1 MASKQKQR
9 TSVLLSSM
17 VSVIFLIFSAVFGVY
32 LHSLKLFPNKYII
45 AYAVVMLIINVVL
58 ALLLLT
64 KNKPWKKYASAGI
77 IVFVLGLFVYGGV
90 TLYSF
95 DRFIDES
102 TGKDPEESSKS
113 IYTVIVKKE
122 DPLQSSL
129 QVSNMVIGYEEKTKL
144 DIAASLL
151 PNNIGAGA
159 NSYKDYP
166 TLAGALLEG
175 KERIIV
181 FDEAFRGII
190 EEVYPGFLQKT
201 RVLSSTDQDYV
212 RNLYAPEINKPINES
227 TSTTTTAP
235 TTETSSTSTTNSTST
250 DR

>member
-1 MASKQKQR
+1 M
-9 TSVLLSSM
+9 
-17 VSVIFLIFSAVFGVY
+17 
-32 LHSLKLFPNKYII
+32 
-45 AYAVVMLIINVVL
+45 
-58 ALLLLT
+58 
-64 KNKPWKKYASAGI
+64 
-77 IVFVLGLFVYGGV
+77 LGLFVYGGV
-90 TLYSF
+90 TLNSF

-212 RNLYAPEINKPINES
+212 RNLYASEINKPINES

-250 DR
+250 EPIETTIEVNPDSTNSTEEVVGDEGYEGSLETLPAEEVKEPELGNYQHLLKLYADLQLPFCQKASNMLLFLA